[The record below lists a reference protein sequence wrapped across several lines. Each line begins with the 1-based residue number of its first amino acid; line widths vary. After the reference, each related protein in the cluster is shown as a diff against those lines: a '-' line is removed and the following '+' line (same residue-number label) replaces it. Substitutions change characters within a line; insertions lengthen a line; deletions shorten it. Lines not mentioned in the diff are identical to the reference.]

1 MKEHIPT
8 IESAVTD
15 ADALLRQRLGHI
27 DPTVAYVVFAILP
40 NGAGVIRSNVG
51 AELLQ
56 DMGRMLI
63 EIAKRSNEPAIPGK
77 KN

>member
-1 MKEHIPT
+1 M
-8 IESAVTD
+8 ESAATE
-15 ADALLRQRLGHI
+15 ADGLLRQRLGHI
-27 DPTVAYVVFAILP
+27 DPTVAYVVFAVLP

-63 EIAKRSNEPAIPGK
+63 DIAKGAGEPAVTGK
-77 KN
+77 EN

>member
-1 MKEHIPT
+1 M
-8 IESAVTD
+8 ESAATE

-27 DPTVAYVVFAILP
+27 DPTVAYVVFALLP

-56 DMGRMLI
+56 DMGRMLC
-63 EIAKRSNEPAIPGK
+63 EIAQRADEPAVSGK
-77 KN
+77 EN